1 MTASHLMSP
10 YTQCFSRIARTRL
23 RPLQWRRLPA
33 RCYAT
38 STADDPPWFQK
49 LRTEMLG
56 RDAISSRE
64 FIDENVEHKLTDTL
78 STFLPPDWCT
88 RVNGKGKVVP
98 VGHHLVWFNTSMPV
112 DKLLPDGTDP
122 LQSPGDPWVRRMWA
136 GGSLKIRPKAYYD
149 PGSGFTIDNYVICAE
164 HISDVQLRGQGDAA
178 KIFVTIERKFARH
191 EILRDKHAAWS
202 KKTRGTG
209 PQSYFRQQIK
219 SEGWGDAVL
228 VEQRNLVFLKD
239 KTPAEL
245 EAIAA
250 GDMAPIRY
258 LKPPGEPEF
267 SYTLT
272 PTRTLLFR
280 YSALTFNAHL
290 IHLDREYARNIE
302 GHRNLLVHGP
312 LSLTLMLQAMSAH
325 IKTKSQ
331 GSQVLESI
339 EYRNLAPLYCDE
351 EMRICGRRRENSA
364 SGSWV
369 FDIWIEGPS
378 GGVAVKGTVLTSND
392 LKSGAQWTIEKP
404 EGSTNIRFVTAPG
417 ENVQANVSSKG
428 KRDRSSRGKQGQAT
442 PVRYTYRSPTDVAP
456 DRSSLDG
463 QGSELIIPK
472 AARSAASTKATSEVP
487 TASLSTFSLPPA
499 PETAQFSSTNSTS
512 SNDSSSQSSTT
523 GSRDVGHAHRRNM
536 PRRASSYAQ
545 SKSNIASTFRR
556 VLAPPPPM
564 KRAVSLRTRILLQ
577 RSARVVSNLNYNP
590 VPIIRKYR
598 GKQYIYDP
606 SRVARRHS
614 RFERDGVRAFY
625 KPRIVKSKT
634 ALGRSVS

>member
-1 MTASHLMSP
+1 MSP
-10 YTQCFSRIARTRL
+10 YTQCFSRIARTRS

-38 STADDPPWFQK
+38 STADDPPWFQQ

-64 FIDENVEHKLTDTL
+64 FIDETIDHKLTDTL
-78 STFLPPDWCT
+78 STFLPQEWCS
-88 RVNGKGKVVP
+88 RIRGKGKVVP

-136 GGSLKIRPKAYYD
+136 GGSVKIRPEAYYD
-149 PGSGFTIDNYVICAE
+149 LSTGFTTDNFVVCAE

-191 EILRDKHAAWS
+191 DLLRDKHVASIQGAQR
-202 KKTRGTG
+202 KRERGIG
-209 PQSYFRQQIK
+209 PQSYFRKQLK

-258 LKPPGEPEF
+258 LKPPGEPDF

-290 IHLDREYARNIE
+290 IHLDREYARNVE

-325 IKTKSQ
+325 IKAKSE
-331 GSQVLESI
+331 GLLVLESI

-351 EMRICGRRRENSA
+351 EMRICGRRKENSA
-364 SGSWV
+364 SGGWL

-378 GGVAVKGTVLTSND
+378 GGVAVKGTVLTSDD
-392 LKSGAQWTIEKP
+392 LRSGAQRTIEKR
-404 EGSTNIRFVTAPG
+404 EAGKKLTGNTNIRFVTPG
-417 ENVQANVSSKG
+417 GDLQANVTSKS
-428 KRDRSSRGKQGQAT
+428 KRDRSSRGRQEQA
-442 PVRYTYRSPTDVAP
+442 
-456 DRSSLDG
+456 
-463 QGSELIIPK
+463 K
-472 AARSAASTKATSEVP
+472 
-487 TASLSTFSLPPA
+487 PA
-499 PETAQFSSTNSTS
+499 
-512 SNDSSSQSSTT
+512 
-523 GSRDVGHAHRRNM
+523 G
-536 PRRASSYAQ
+536 
-545 SKSNIASTFRR
+545 I
-556 VLAPPPPM
+556 
-564 KRAVSLRTRILLQ
+564 
-577 RSARVVSNLNYNP
+577 
-590 VPIIRKYR
+590 
-598 GKQYIYDP
+598 
-606 SRVARRHS
+606 
-614 RFERDGVRAFY
+614 GVDH
-625 KPRIVKSKT
+625 T
-634 ALGRSVS
+634 